1 MVYARF
7 DYETARPLN
16 DFKTTVIQVYYA
28 LYDLNKTLARCIRSR
43 CVLSAFSAEPALPA
57 KIGVPLGVYKVAVE
71 TTNQYTCSGVKGK
84 GTVFNFLFFLGVPG
98 AFFGVLLALGACMM
112 RGLGGVW

>member
-1 MVYARF
+1 M
-7 DYETARPLN
+7 
-16 DFKTTVIQVYYA
+16 
-28 LYDLNKTLARCIRSR
+28 
-43 CVLSAFSAEPALPA
+43 
-57 KIGVPLGVYKVAVE
+57 LGVYKVAVE

-112 RGLGGVW
+112 RGWGWGGGGGMVMCRSWVIYISRRSALTSARPEHVTNSARLS